1 VRRRI
6 EKMVRVYEEKSTDM
20 KVHLR
25 IECFVSTCPFSKE
38 NEKDR
43 TDLEAIYTPGHSF
56 DESRVRIDATKLEGD
71 LALSERKEIA
81 MEVVP
86 IEVLKRCVEACVS
99 QRRGRNAGPEEI
111 EIKSAS
117 VSVEPITGKDWG
129 IVTTIRYKKE
139 VTRVVQRA

>member
-1 VRRRI
+1 
-6 EKMVRVYEEKSTDM
+6 MVRVYEEESADM

-25 IECFVSTCPFSKE
+25 IEGFVSTCPFSKE
-38 NEKDR
+38 NENDR
-43 TDLEAIYTPGHSF
+43 TDLEVICTPGHSF
-56 DESRVRIDATKLEGD
+56 DESPVRIDATKLERD

-86 IEVLKRCVEACVS
+86 IEVLKCCVEACVS

-117 VSVEPITGKDWG
+117 VSLEPIKGKDWG
-129 IVTTIRYKKE
+129 IATTIGYTKE